1 MLLSGLSLLIT
12 IISLQIICLV
22 PAALAEQSDV
32 HPHDRNFYRIVESQ
46 RQTLGSQY
54 VKTLTPVLSEM
65 DEIRYQKIFELQKFG
80 NLNAAKNIIQQLDN
94 DILIGHVLAQKYLHP
109 TAHRST
115 FKELTDWLKLYADH
129 PDARRLYRLALKR
142 RPKGKT
148 FPNKPVTM
156 VRSGLSVGISEYKKP
171 PIIGRSLDSNQRK
184 LLSKKQRTM
193 RSRIRRGWPTG
204 ARTIL
209 MDKSHTNLASKT
221 QFNYYQSLIA
231 WSYYL
236 HNKDELA
243 LTLASSSAKQARSSI
258 PDSDW
263 TAGLAAWRLARYEKA
278 LTHFSELAKSSTAAP
293 WLKSSGAYWASRAE
307 LRLGYPEN
315 VTHWLKMSIKQP
327 RTFYGLLA
335 MRALGLELA
344 FDWNSSILTKSDAQL
359 LEEIEGT
366 KRIRALAQIGQD
378 KRAIREIHSLWTK
391 GSLGLIR
398 ILPKLANTLGFVE
411 TQMMLGKQLSA
422 LDDTNLDSAVF
433 PLPNW
438 IPLDG
443 YKIDRA
449 LVFALIRQESKFKAK
464 SRSRRGARGLMQLMP
479 RTAKFVAKRSGIVL
493 KDNNDLNDPV
503 INISLGQSYLEYLLT
518 VEVIGDNFFF
528 LLCAYNAGPGNLRKW
543 LEKTNFKDDPL
554 LFAESIRSRETRQF
568 IKSVSTNYW
577 IYRSQLSQRTPSL
590 NATVSGNWPKYL
602 KQE

>member
-1 MLLSGLSLLIT
+1 
-12 IISLQIICLV
+12 
-22 PAALAEQSDV
+22 
-32 HPHDRNFYRIVESQ
+32 
-46 RQTLGSQY
+46 
-54 VKTLTPVLSEM
+54 
-65 DEIRYQKIFELQKFG
+65 
-80 NLNAAKNIIQQLDN
+80 
-94 DILIGHVLAQKYLHP
+94 
-109 TAHRST
+109 
-115 FKELTDWLKLYADH
+115 
-129 PDARRLYRLALKR
+129 
-142 RPKGKT
+142 
-148 FPNKPVTM
+148 
-156 VRSGLSVGISEYKKP
+156 
-171 PIIGRSLDSNQRK
+171 
-184 LLSKKQRTM
+184 
-193 RSRIRRGWPTG
+193 
-204 ARTIL
+204 
-209 MDKSHTNLASKT
+209 
-221 QFNYYQSLIA
+221 
-231 WSYYL
+231 
-236 HNKDELA
+236 
-243 LTLASSSAKQARSSI
+243 
-258 PDSDW
+258 
-263 TAGLAAWRLARYEKA
+263 
-278 LTHFSELAKSSTAAP
+278 
-293 WLKSSGAYWASRAE
+293 
-307 LRLGYPEN
+307 
-315 VTHWLKMSIKQP
+315 
-327 RTFYGLLA
+327 